1 MCCKVVKFG
10 PLTNK
15 HFIFQDGCLSL
26 EEFLTAMH
34 LVVLKRNTIEL
45 PETLPPVLRPAYLK
59 QRLTKRNKLMILQ
72 PPVTNPN
79 KDLYN
84 GKDQAV
90 TPSNLEESGNERL
103 LTDEVDATISA
114 STKKSLKS
122 VSSEAGNKSE
132 DSVSVI
138 SSPGRPAPVNFDF
151 HRPDAR
157 RDPTIVQPVAVRLSP
172 DSPVVQSS
180 DLDEEEDQLHSRHH
194 HHPRRKASR
203 GEVGYEKL
211 WNAAGKDDHEDDE
224 ENDKVHPG

>member
-1 MCCKVVKFG
+1 M
-10 PLTNK
+10 L
-15 HFIFQDGCLSL
+15 QDGCLSL

-34 LVVLKRNTIEL
+34 LVVLKRNSIEL

-84 GKDQAV
+84 GNDPV
-90 TPSNLEESGNERL
+90 TPSNEESNERL
-103 LTDEVDATISA
+103 LDEVDNKKSSA
-114 STKKSLKS
+114 SAHHT
-122 VSSEAGNKSE
+122 SEVKSE
-132 DSVSVI
+132 DSASVI

-151 HRPDAR
+151 HRPDTLR

-180 DLDEEEDQLHSRHH
+180 DLDEEDEQPRHH
-194 HHPRRKASR
+194 RRKVSK

-211 WNAAGKDDHEDDE
+211 WNAGKDDQEDDDE
-224 ENDKVHPG
+224 DKERPR

>member
-1 MCCKVVKFG
+1 
-10 PLTNK
+10 
-15 HFIFQDGCLSL
+15 
-26 EEFLTAMH
+26 MH
-34 LVVLKRNTIEL
+34 LVVLKRNNIEL
-45 PETLPPVLRPAYLK
+45 PETLPPVLRPSYLK

-84 GKDQAV
+84 GNDPV
-90 TPSNLEESGNERL
+90 TPSNEESNERL
-103 LTDEVDATISA
+103 LTDEVDEATNSKTNKDGSGA
-114 STKKSLKS
+114 KSS
-122 VSSEAGNKSE
+122 DQ

-180 DLDEEEDQLHSRHH
+180 DLDEEDDLRLHNH
-194 HHPRRKASR
+194 RRKASR

-211 WNAAGKDDHEDDE
+211 WNAGKDDQEDDE
-224 ENDKVHPG
+224 EQDKISG